1 MEGEED
7 QVKKIIELRRKLAEL
22 RKERQATIAEA
33 QKLNASGDQAAKV
46 DELIKRAEELQG
58 QENDLQME
66 IEREEKIETLGAERA
81 AEKPASFIGMT
92 EQDLRKYRIT
102 RALSAL
108 IKRDWRGA
116 ELELEAS
123 QAVAQRLRK
132 EPNGFFVPFD
142 VQEQR
147 LERRDLD
154 TTTGAGAKSTT
165 FLGGSLIDALR
176 NALVL
181 RQAGASFMSDLVG
194 IVQIPRVTGKHQW
207 YWVGEGLAPTE
218 SNLTVG
224 QVELS
229 PKTIG
234 AWQEFT
240 RQLLAQTSLDIEL
253 LVRNDI
259 AMMLAEG
266 LDYTALHGDSAVN
279 ANSPDGLTKIAGVAT
294 PSGGLTWAGAVNLET
309 SVAVANAAG
318 ASMVYVT
325 NAKVRGKLKQT
336 VKVANTDSVFVWT
349 DDNTVNGYPAYVSNI
364 VEDNA
369 GVGQDESYLFF
380 GNWPMLLI
388 GSWGT
393 IDIMVDPYSQST
405 TGKTRV
411 IGFLEADIDVRHAQ
425 GFGFV
430 TGATA

>member
-1 MEGEED
+1 M
-7 QVKKIIELRRKLAEL
+7 KKVIELRRKLKSV
-22 RKERQATIAEA
+22 RDERDALVNEA
-33 QKLNASGDQAAKV
+33 QQLNDSAENSAKV
-46 DELIKRAEELQG
+46 DELIQRAETLQL
-58 QENDLQME
+58 EMNALQAE
-66 IEREEKIETLGAERA
+66 IEREEKIEAFGAARA
-81 AEKPASFIGMT
+81 AEKPKSFIGMP
-92 EQDLRKYRIT
+92 ERDLRNYRLT
-102 RALSAL
+102 RAITAL
-108 IKRDWRGA
+108 IRRDWTGA

-123 QAVAQRLRK
+123 QAVAQQLRR
-132 EPNGFFVPFD
+132 EPNGFYVPFD

-147 LERRDLD
+147 FEQRDLD

-165 FLGGSLIDALR
+165 YMGGSLIDALR

-181 RQAGASFMSDLVG
+181 RRAGATFMTGLSG
-194 IVQIPRVTGKHQW
+194 TVQIPKVTSTHQW

-218 SNLTVG
+218 SNITIG
-224 QVELS
+224 QVELA

-240 RQLLAQTSLDIEL
+240 RQLLAQSSLDIEM

-266 LDYTALHGDSAVN
+266 IDYTALYGDATAN
-279 ANSPDGLTKIAGVAT
+279 PNSPDGLLNITGVAT
-294 PSGGLTWAGAVNLET
+294 PSGGLTWAGVVNLET
-309 SVAVANAAG
+309 EVQVANAAG
-318 ASMVYVT
+318 AQMAYVT

-336 VKVANTDSVFVWT
+336 VRVASTDSVFVWA
-349 DDNTVNGYPAYVSNI
+349 DDNTLNGYPAMVSNI
-364 VEDNA
+364 VTDNA
-369 GVGQDESYLFF
+369 GVGTNESYLWF

-393 IDIMVDPYSQST
+393 IDIVVDPYSQST

-411 IGFLEADIDVRHAQ
+411 VGFMDADVDVRHAA

-430 TGATA
+430 HGATS